1 MATVTWTLEL
11 VDASSTID
19 LTTEMLGFSI
29 TQRVP
34 IGTVATYNGQ
44 ITLDNTR
51 NKFTPGAGGTYASL
65 NWFTKI
71 VRFKCTV
78 NDGSSTSVASV
89 ADLVVRDV
97 KYADDG
103 ARSSVTVQLTD
114 FYSYTGR
121 DKVEEIDVTVAYG
134 ELSSVSQ
141 DLINGIT
148 GIPRVAFPKFGA
160 SSNTV
165 SAVNKRNNVP
175 SEATSALAVG
185 YKGVI
190 DEFTSGTTRDH
201 INLQVLP
208 SGPSILYPTT
218 ATYSSNTWTLNSSYL
233 NRGLSKE
240 TVSSTDYYREYEFS
254 ETDVADKYKF
264 RAISVQF
271 NTINAIN
278 EAQIQ
283 AVIPVTG
290 ESSNTST
297 DSTSQ
302 DTIGV
307 RSVTFSKLI
316 CVSLGGA
323 TQSDKAFIGDF
334 WVNRFKDVSFT
345 PQKLTMQ
352 LEAAAV
358 NIDSSS
364 RQNLADLLDV
374 DSGLWSVAKI
384 SYTPTGASSAQTHTS
399 VITGR
404 TINGTPR
411 NTSITFELATAV
423 DNQSLTLDSATLGL
437 LNTYRLG

>member
-1 MATVTWTLEL
+1 MATVLWTLEL

-19 LTTEMLGFSI
+19 VTSDMLGFSV

-34 IGTVATYNGQ
+34 IGTVAQYNGQ
-44 ITLDNTR
+44 VTLDNTR

-78 NDGSSTSVASV
+78 NDGSSTSVANV

-103 ARSSVTVQLTD
+103 ARSTVTVQLTD

-121 DKVEEIDVTVAYG
+121 DKVETINVTTAYG
-134 ELSSVSQ
+134 ELSSISQ
-141 DLINGIT
+141 DLINGIS
-148 GIPRVAFPKFGA
+148 GVPRVAFPKFGA
-160 SSNTV
+160 SNNTV

-175 SEATSALAVG
+175 GEATSVIAVG

-190 DEFTSGTTRDH
+190 DEFNSGTTRDH
-201 INLQVLP
+201 LNLQVLP

-240 TVSSTDYYREYEFS
+240 TVSSTDYYREYEFT
-254 ETDVADKYKF
+254 ETDTADKYKF
-264 RAISVQF
+264 RNISVQF

-283 AVIPVTG
+283 STDPVTG
-290 ESSNTST
+290 EGSNTSS

-307 RSVTFSKLI
+307 RSVSFNKLI
-316 CVSLGGA
+316 CISFGGA
-323 TQSDKAFIGDF
+323 TQTDKAFIGDF
-334 WVNRFKDVSFT
+334 WVNRYKDVSFT
-345 PQKLTMQ
+345 PQTLTMQ

-384 SYTPTGASSAQTHTS
+384 NYTPTGASSAQAHKS
-399 VITGR
+399 VIVGR
-404 TINGTPR
+404 TINATPR
-411 NTSITFELATAV
+411 NTTIQFELATAI
-423 DNQSLTLDSATLGL
+423 DNQSLLLDSATLGL
-437 LNTYRLG
+437 LDTNRLG